1 MLVAELVQLA
11 VDRKRSV
18 DRSREAFNE
27 LVKRFQ
33 DAAFAYAYG
42 LLGSPASAE
51 DATQA
56 AFLTAWLRMASLR
69 EAAGFGAWLRRI
81 VHTEC
86 HRILRRPA
94 IATVPLES
102 APEPRINSTP
112 IDAVAARETRE
123 AVRQAIASLPENDRL
138 AICLHYIGEY
148 SYKEIAAFLDVPL
161 STVRKRL
168 HSARQRLRAVCK

>member
-18 DRSREAFNE
+18 DCSREAFNE

-56 AFLTAWLRMASLR
+56 AFLTAWLRV
-69 EAAGFGAWLRRI
+69 RI
-81 VHTEC
+81 T
-86 HRILRRPA
+86 
-94 IATVPLES
+94 
-102 APEPRINSTP
+102 
-112 IDAVAARETRE
+112 
-123 AVRQAIASLPENDRL
+123 
-138 AICLHYIGEY
+138 
-148 SYKEIAAFLDVPL
+148 
-161 STVRKRL
+161 
-168 HSARQRLRAVCK
+168 